1 MKKNLIIFLLV
12 LACQNLTFAQD
23 KQEEITESLSNELED
38 VAEQVIEMEENKL
51 IVNVLKQPLNENS
64 KQKIIMRKNWF
75 VLNIGVNGKVKVNP
89 LANTYEVE

>member
-1 MKKNLIIFLLV
+1 MKRYLAVFLLILV
-12 LACQNLTFAQD
+12 CQNLTFAQNI
-23 KQEEITESLSNELED
+23 QEEITESLSNELED

-64 KQKIIMRKNWF
+64 KQRIIMRKNWF

-89 LANTYEVE
+89 LLNEYEVE